1 MAETTWMDGNCS
13 ILEGEFIALL
23 KALKVLEQRGISQVI
38 FEKDS
43 KSVVDAMAEA
53 EKII

>member
-1 MAETTWMDGNCS
+1 LDGNCS
-13 ILEGEFIALL
+13 IVEGESIAILE
-23 KALKVLEQRGISQVI
+23 ALKVMEQRGISQVI

-43 KSVVDAMAEA
+43 KSVVDAVAEA

>member
-1 MAETTWMDGNCS
+1 LDGSCF
-13 ILEGEFIALL
+13 IVEGESIALL
-23 KALKVLEQRGISQVI
+23 EALKVMEQRGISQVI

-43 KSVVDAMAEA
+43 KSVVDAVAEA